1 MKPAIHWFMAFLLA
15 ASAMA
20 QAADNA
26 AQRRA
31 ATEKFGVEIA
41 RAFNERDRK
50 ALNAMIDL
58 HALATR
64 AAEYQGLTG
73 AEEKGFVKGAEAKGL
88 TPLVDSYFRALD
100 TSRGKVTFMRVTSQ
114 TPPRA
119 LVRFELGNQGF
130 NYAEYV
136 VHIDAAGKTRAVDW
150 FQLTTGDLMS
160 VTLGGIGQMFS
171 GANASLL
178 ERMFGGDHISK
189 EDVANLA
196 KIGEMYRN
204 GKYAEALVILK
215 SLKEPLASS
224 RILLSARATAAS
236 YANLPDEYDAALAKL
251 AAKYADDPAAT
262 FMLIDYHFKRQ
273 DTPKV
278 LKSID
283 TMEKRV
289 GVDGVTRMLR
299 ASAYMLGNDLDSAL
313 KSADEAIAL
322 ESDLMAAQDTRAT
335 LLVQLGRF
343 KEAVTAYKAMETQF
357 GFEFTRDIFT
367 SDPVFKQFVASAPFK
382 AWLPK

>member
-1 MKPAIHWFMAFLLA
+1 MKRTNHWFMAFLLA
-15 ASAMA
+15 ACAMA

-31 ATEKFGVEIA
+31 AADKFGAEIE

-73 AEEKGFVKGAEAKGL
+73 AEEQGFVKGAESKGL
-88 TPLVDSYFRALD
+88 APLIDSYFKALD
-100 TSRGKVTFMRVTSQ
+100 TSKGKVTYMRVTNQ

-136 VHIDAAGKTRAVDW
+136 LHTDAAGRTRAVDW

-171 GANASLL
+171 GANASLI
-178 ERMFGGDHISK
+178 ERMFSGENISR
-189 EDVANLA
+189 EDVANLS
-196 KIGEMYRN
+196 KIGDLYRK
-204 GKYAEALVILK
+204 GKYAEALEIFKNLQ
-215 SLKEPLASS
+215 EPLASS

-251 AAKYADDPAAT
+251 ASKYADDPGAT

-273 DTPKV
+273 DVPKV

-299 ASAYMLGNDLDSAL
+299 ASAYMLGNDLENAL
-313 KSADEAIAL
+313 KCADEAIAL
-322 ESDLMAAQDTRAT
+322 ESDLLAAQDTRAT

-343 KEAVTAYKAMETQF
+343 KEAVAAYKAMETQF
-357 GFEFTRDIFT
+357 GFQFTRDIFT
-367 SDPVFKQFVASAPFK
+367 ADPVFKQFVASPAFA
-382 AWLPK
+382 AWLPE